1 MTTPGQDRG
10 TPVVL
15 GLDFGG
21 TKIAAAVC
29 DLSGRR
35 LGTTTVA
42 SGRDLGAHES
52 FRRGVATGRELL
64 DNEVPGSSLV
74 AVGACTFGIP
84 FDDRVELAPTIP
96 GWSSLAFGRLL
107 REAFPGVRLSVATD
121 VKAAAAAE
129 ARWGSLVGCDPGLY
143 VNLGTGLAAALVVG
157 GQVVGGRHGA
167 AGEIAYNL
175 RRPTDVGRALAER
188 IPLEDRVSGLA
199 LSRQA
204 TRATGRPMRAAD
216 VFDTHGADPV
226 TETVLEE
233 FVAELCFHVV
243 NLAIALDPERVAV
256 GGGMVRSWD
265 VLGAALEHAL
275 AAAVPYP
282 PELVVAAFPHD
293 AALLGALALGV
304 EAATGFRTSAD
315 LQEPRE
321 QVSGELD
328 SGELSRVSAVRD
340 GRGPNG
346 RSSDRVS
353 PQVGS
358 TGEGQSR

>member
-1 MTTPGQDRG
+1 MTASGPDNG

-21 TKIAAAVC
+21 TKIAAAVS
-29 DLSGRR
+29 DLAGHR
-35 LGTTTVA
+35 LGTVTVA

-52 FRRGVATGRELL
+52 FRRGVSAGRELL
-64 DNEVPGSSLV
+64 DSEVPGCTLV

-96 GWSSLAFGRLL
+96 GWSSLPFGRLL
-107 REAFPGVRLSVATD
+107 REAFPGVRVSVATD

-129 ARWGSLVGCDPGLY
+129 ARWGSLVGCDPALY

-157 GQVVGGRHGA
+157 GQVVSGSHGA

-175 RRPTDVGRALAER
+175 RRPTDVGRATGDR
-188 IPLEDRVSGLA
+188 ILLEDRVSGLA

-216 VFDTHGADPV
+216 VFATHAADPV
-226 TETVLEE
+226 TGTVLQE

-243 NLAIALDPERVAV
+243 NLVIALDPARVAV

-265 VLGAALEHAL
+265 VIGTALEQAL
-275 AAAVPYP
+275 DAAAPYP
-282 PELVVAAFPHD
+282 PQLVVATFPHD
-293 AALLGALALGV
+293 AALIGALALGV
-304 EAATGFRTSAD
+304 DAATAG
-315 LQEPRE
+315 
-321 QVSGELD
+321 
-328 SGELSRVSAVRD
+328 SRRD
-340 GRGPNG
+340 NDFATVANG
-346 RSSDRVS
+346 RVQNVRSSERVS
-353 PQVGS
+353 PHVGS

>member
-1 MTTPGQDRG
+1 MSSPGLDRG

-21 TKIAAAVC
+21 TKIAAAVS

-35 LGTTTVA
+35 LGTATVA
-42 SGRDLGAHES
+42 SGRDLGAQES
-52 FRRGVATGRELL
+52 FRRGVAAGRELL
-64 DNEVPGSSLV
+64 EQEVPGTVLA

-107 REAFPGVRLSVATD
+107 GEAFPGVRVSVATD

-129 ARWGSLVGCDPGLY
+129 VRWGSLVGCDPALY
-143 VNLGTGLAAALVVG
+143 VNLGTGMAAALVVG
-157 GQVVGGRHGA
+157 GLVVNGQHGA

-175 RRPTDVGRALAER
+175 RRPADVGRALAER
-188 IPLEDRVSGLA
+188 VPLEDRVSGLA
-199 LSRQA
+199 LTRQA
-204 TRATGRPMRAAD
+204 TRAAGRPMRAAD
-216 VFDTHGADPV
+216 VFATHGADPV
-226 TETVLEE
+226 TDTVLQE

-243 NLAIALDPERVAV
+243 NLVIALDPARVAV

-265 VLGAALEHAL
+265 VLGVALERAL
-275 AAAVPYP
+275 DAAVPYP

-304 EAATGFRTSAD
+304 EAATAPAGSNGASVNGWV
-315 LQEPRE
+315 Q
-321 QVSGELD
+321 
-328 SGELSRVSAVRD
+328 
-340 GRGPNG
+340 NG
-346 RSSDRVS
+346 RSADRVS
-353 PQVGS
+353 PQMGS

>member
-1 MTTPGQDRG
+1 MTANSPGPG

-35 LGTTTVA
+35 LGTTTVT
-42 SGRDLGAHES
+42 SGRDLGAQES
-52 FRRGVATGRELL
+52 FRRGVAAGRELL
-64 DNEVPGSSLV
+64 DSEVAGSALV

-96 GWSSLAFGRLL
+96 GWSSLAFGQLL
-107 REAFPGVRLSVATD
+107 REAFPGVRVSVATD

-157 GQVVGGRHGA
+157 GQVVTGQHGA

-175 RRPTDVGRALAER
+175 RRPTDVGRPLR
-188 IPLEDRVSGLA
+188 DRVPLEDRVSGLA

-204 TRATGRPMRAAD
+204 SRAAGRPMRAAD
-216 VFDTHGADPV
+216 VFATYAADPV
-226 TETVLEE
+226 TETVLHD

-243 NLAIALDPERVAV
+243 NLAIALDPARVSV

-265 VLGAALEHAL
+265 VLGVALRDALE
-275 AAAVPYP
+275 AAVPYP

-293 AALLGALALGV
+293 AALLGALALGL
-304 EAATGFRTSAD
+304 EAATVPSQMDNDHGLVANGQGS
-315 LQEPRE
+315 
-321 QVSGELD
+321 
-328 SGELSRVSAVRD
+328 
-340 GRGPNG
+340 NG
-346 RSSDRVS
+346 RSSERVS
-353 PQVGS
+353 PQMGS

>member
-1 MTTPGQDRG
+1 MTDPGLDRE

-21 TKIAAAVC
+21 TKIAVAVA
-29 DLSGRR
+29 DLSGQR
-35 LGTTTVA
+35 LGTATVA
-42 SGRDLGAHES
+42 SGRDLGAVES
-52 FRRGVATGRELL
+52 FTRGVDAGRELL
-64 DNEVPGSSLV
+64 AQSVPGAPLV

-96 GWSSLAFGRLL
+96 GWSSLPFGRLL
-107 REAFPGVRLSVATD
+107 RDAFPGVRVSVATD

-157 GQVVGGRHGA
+157 GHVVSGQHGA

-175 RRPTDVGRALAER
+175 RRPADVGIALADR
-188 IPLEDRVSGLA
+188 VPLEDRVSGLA

-204 TRATGRPMRAAD
+204 TRAAGRPMRAAD
-216 VFDTHGADPV
+216 VFATHRADPV
-226 TETVLEE
+226 TDTVLRD

-243 NLAIALDPERVAV
+243 NLAIALDPARVSV
-256 GGGMVRSWD
+256 GGGMVRSWA
-265 VLGAALEHAL
+265 VLGSALAQALE
-275 AAAVPYP
+275 AAVPYP

-293 AALLGALALGV
+293 AALIGALALGV
-304 EAATGFRTSAD
+304 EAAGAVQGGR
-315 LQEPRE
+315 QPRHA
-321 QVSGELD
+321 GD
-328 SGELSRVSAVRD
+328 ANT
-340 GRGPNG
+340 NG
-346 RSSDRVS
+346 GGQNGQSSDRVS
-353 PQVGS
+353 PQMGS